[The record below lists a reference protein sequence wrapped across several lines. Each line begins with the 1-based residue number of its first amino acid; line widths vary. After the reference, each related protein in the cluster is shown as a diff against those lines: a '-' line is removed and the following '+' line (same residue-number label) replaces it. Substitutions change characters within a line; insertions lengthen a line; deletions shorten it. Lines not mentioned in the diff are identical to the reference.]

1 MEEQFKFQVEEIFG
15 VRPRKA
21 HVFIVGEET
30 DIVEG
35 VEFCFAKIKGRERLC
50 MKGEKKGVLVK
61 KKAVERR
68 G

>member
-1 MEEQFKFQVEEIFG
+1 MSLGGKHFKFFDSEEIFA
-15 VRPRKA
+15 VRSRKA

-61 KKAVERR
+61 RKP
-68 G
+68 